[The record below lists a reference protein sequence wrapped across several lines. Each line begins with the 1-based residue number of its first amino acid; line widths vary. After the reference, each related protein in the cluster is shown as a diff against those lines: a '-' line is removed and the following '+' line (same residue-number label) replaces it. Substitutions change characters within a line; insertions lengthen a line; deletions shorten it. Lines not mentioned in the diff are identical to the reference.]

1 MSPFCPSGVE
11 DELHHR
17 VTKRTARP
25 PVSQL
30 LLDSARRERG
40 AFLFSIHLALLSLL
54 VAAPAFAEGR
64 RFGLVVGENRGLAA
78 EEQLRFAESD
88 ARRVKE
94 ALVDVGGFS
103 AQDVTAVTGADATAL
118 RTALTRLREA
128 MGPGPHDRLVIYVS
142 SHSGDGMLHL
152 AGTEL
157 PLQEL
162 VDFMKTAPVQVG
174 LLVVDAC
181 QSGKLTR
188 LKGLKA
194 TDPPAMRVEASGV
207 EGRVLISASGAN
219 EYAQESDALQGSYF
233 THYLVTGLRGAA
245 DASRD
250 GKVTLDEVY
259 GWAWARTIEATFSSL
274 GGVQRPAFSV
284 DLRGAGQ
291 LVLAEPQRS
300 VSRLTLDVRAP
311 GRWLVVSEATG
322 NVFADVDKGEG
333 PVSLALPG
341 GTYRVQL
348 RVPDGVMERVV
359 AVPSSGG
366 VTLSGGD
373 LEQASLLRVA
383 RKGGEETRLVI
394 SAAAGLSSG
403 LVLGLS
409 AQPGAEVRVRRDGY
423 LLGPL
428 NQLTASFGW
437 RDGSAISFHQ
447 TELELRLGTGHR
459 FAWSAGS
466 VAIGVE
472 TGPLLILQSGLPDLS
487 SRTSLGLALALSLE
501 GRVKLIGPLEAFVQG
516 TAGGAVVKKLAGVTL
531 APRLGGT
538 VGLALS
544 F

>member
-1 MSPFCPSGVE
+1 VNG
-11 DELHHR
+11 L
-17 VTKRTARP
+17 
-25 PVSQL
+25 
-30 LLDSARRERG
+30 
-40 AFLFSIHLALLSLL
+40 LLSLCFVL
-54 VAAPAFAEGR
+54 LASPALAEGR
-64 RFGLVVGENRGLAA
+64 RFGLVVGENRGLAD

-94 ALVDVGGFS
+94 ALVDVGGFA
-103 AQDVTAVTGADATAL
+103 AQDVTSLAGSNADSVRA
-118 RTALTRLREA
+118 ALTKLREA
-128 MGPGPHDRLVIYVS
+128 MGHGPHDRLIIYVS

-162 VDFMKTAPVQVG
+162 VDFMKGAPVQVG
-174 LLVVDAC
+174 LLVIDAC
-181 QSGKLTR
+181 QSGRVTR

-194 TDPPAMRVEASGV
+194 TDLPATRIEASGV
-207 EGRVLISASGAN
+207 EGRVLISASGAD

-245 DASRD
+245 DTSRD

-259 GWAWARTIEATFSSL
+259 GWAWARTIEATFSSR

-300 VSRLTLDVRAP
+300 VSQLTLDVRAP
-311 GRWLVVSEATG
+311 GRWLVVAESTG

-333 PVSLALPG
+333 PVSLALPS

-348 RVPDGVMERVV
+348 RVPDGVMERTVL
-359 AVPSSGG
+359 VPASGG
-366 VTLSGGD
+366 VTLSGGE

-383 RKGGEETRLVI
+383 RKGGEETRLVL
-394 SAAAGLSSG
+394 SAAAGISSG
-403 LVLGLS
+403 LVTGL
-409 AQPGAEVRVRRDGY
+409 AIQPGAEVRLRRDGY

-437 RDGSAISFHQ
+437 RDGSPASRSFHQ

-459 FAWSAGS
+459 FSWRRASLAL
-466 VAIGVE
+466 GVE
-472 TGPLLILQSGLPDLS
+472 TGPLLILQNALPDGS

-501 GRVKLIGPLEAFVQG
+501 GRVKLAGPLEVFVHATG
-516 TAGGAVVKKLAGVTL
+516 GGAVVKKLAGVTL
-531 APRLGGT
+531 APRLGAT
-538 VGLALS
+538 VGLA
-544 F
+544 FAF

>member
-1 MSPFCPSGVE
+1 MAPHPNPLPASQGEGV
-11 DELHHR
+11 
-17 VTKRTARP
+17 
-25 PVSQL
+25 L
-30 LLDSARRERG
+30 LLIT
-40 AFLFSIHLALLSLL
+40 LLIAL
-54 VAAPAFAEGR
+54 PASAEGR

-78 EEQLRFAESD
+78 EEQLRFAETD
-88 ARRVKE
+88 ARKVKE
-94 ALVDVGGFS
+94 ALVDVGGFA
-103 AQDVTAVTGADATAL
+103 AQDVTAVAGADATTV
-118 RTALTRLREA
+118 RTALTRLRES
-128 MGPGPHDRLVIYVS
+128 MGPGPHERLIIYVS

-162 VDFMKTAPVQVG
+162 VDFMRAAPVQVG
-174 LLVVDAC
+174 LLVIDAC
-181 QSGKLTR
+181 QSGRVTQ

-194 TDPPAMRVEASGV
+194 TGVPATRIEASGV
-207 EGRVLISASGAN
+207 EGRVLISASGAD

-245 DASRD
+245 DTSRD

-259 GWAWARTIEATFSSL
+259 GWAWARTIEATFSSR

-291 LVLAEPQRS
+291 LILAEPQRS

-322 NVFADVDKGEG
+322 SVFADVDKAEG
-333 PVSLALPG
+333 PVSLALPPG
-341 GTYRVQL
+341 SYRVQL

-359 AVPSSGG
+359 VVPATGG
-366 VTLSGGD
+366 ATLTGGD

-394 SAAAGLSSG
+394 SAGAGIASGFLSG
-403 LVLGLS
+403 LVV
-409 AQPGAEVRVRRDGY
+409 QPGAELRVRRDGY

-428 NQLTASFGW
+428 NQLSAAFAW
-437 RDGSAISFHQ
+437 REGTSATFHQ

-459 FAWSAGS
+459 FSWSRAS
-466 VAIGVE
+466 LALGVE
-472 TGPLLILQSGLPDLS
+472 TGPMLILQDGLPDGTA
-487 SRTSLGLALALSLE
+487 RTSLGLALALALE
-501 GRVKLIGPLEAFVQG
+501 GRVRLVGPLEFFVHG
-516 TAGGAVVKKLAGVTL
+516 TAGGAVVKKLTGTTL

-538 VGLALS
+538 VGLALG

>member
-1 MSPFCPSGVE
+1 MILRADSPTEATALTPTLSPSG
-11 DELHHR
+11 R
-17 VTKRTARP
+17 GRTTGLAIC
-25 PVSQL
+25 L
-30 LLDSARRERG
+30 LL
-40 AFLFSIHLALLSLL
+40 L
-54 VAAPAFAEGR
+54 AAPAWAEGR
-64 RFGLVVGENRGLAA
+64 RFGLVVGENRGLAN
-78 EEQLRFAESD
+78 EEQLRFAETD

-94 ALVDVGGFS
+94 ALVDVGGFA
-103 AQDVTAVTGADATAL
+103 AQDVTALTGTDADTLRAAL
-118 RTALTRLREA
+118 KALQEA

-142 SHSGDGMLHL
+142 SHSGEGVLHL

-162 VDFMKTAPVQVG
+162 VDFMKSAPVQVG
-174 LLVVDAC
+174 LLVIDAC
-181 QSGKLTR
+181 QSGRVTR

-194 TDPPAMRVEASGV
+194 TELPPTRIEASGV
-207 EGRVLISASGAN
+207 EGRVLISASGAD

-245 DASRD
+245 DTSRD
-250 GKVTLDEVY
+250 GNVTLDEVY
-259 GWAWARTIEATFSSL
+259 GWAWARTIEATFSSR

-322 NVFADVDKGEG
+322 NVFADVDKAEG

-341 GTYRVQL
+341 GSYRVQL
-348 RVPDGVMERVV
+348 RVPDGVLERTVL
-359 AVPSSGG
+359 VPSSGG

-383 RKGGEETRLVI
+383 RKGGEESRVVL

-403 LVLGLS
+403 LVSGLGV
-409 AQPGAEVRVRRDGY
+409 QPGAELRVRRDGY

-428 NQLTASFGW
+428 NQVTGSLAW
-437 RDGSAISFHQ
+437 RDGSPLSGSFHQ
-447 TELELRLGTGHR
+447 TELELRFGSGHR
-459 FAWSAGS
+459 FSWQRASLAL
-466 VAIGVE
+466 GVE
-472 TGPLLILQSGLPDLS
+472 LGPLLILQSALPDDS
-487 SRTSLGLALALSLE
+487 SRTSLGLALGLSLE
-501 GRVKLIGPLEAFVQG
+501 GRVTLAGPLEAFLLG
-516 TAGGAVVKKLAGVTL
+516 TGGGAIVKKLAGVTL
-531 APRLGGT
+531 APRLGAT